1 MVAIKY
7 IIHIYIIY
15 FYTYYPNPMLYAK
28 TLPQFLLRLL
38 VILAIFLAA
47 LMLSKRAGLR
57 YGGTKNATEGFQQDT
72 SYSLKDTATKYDDFY
87 AGIYNDLYLTKS
99 RAVDEYDQV
108 IRMTEP
114 SVDYSVF
121 LDVGSG
127 TGELAGLLSDR
138 GFQVYGIDRSAAM
151 IKQALLHRSE
161 LRIKMGDMTA
171 DPMAYDRNMFSH
183 ILCMYMTIYEI
194 EDKYAFFA
202 NCYAWMK
209 PGGYLILHLIDKA
222 RFNPI
227 VPAGTSKWLRGLQE
241 SYGFARQPPP
251 RITKTELDF
260 VDFKYNA
267 AYDFST
273 KGGNGE
279 DTVIFKETFENDEK
293 IRKNESI
300 LYMNSTEYILG
311 VARNFGFY
319 VKGQVDMKGGIVNDA
334 YQYIYILE
342 KGG

>member
-1 MVAIKY
+1 
-7 IIHIYIIY
+7 
-15 FYTYYPNPMLYAK
+15 MLYAK
-28 TLPQFLLRLL
+28 TFPQFLLRLL
-38 VILAIFLAA
+38 VILAILYIGILLA
-47 LMLSKRAGLR
+47 KRAGLR
-57 YGGTKNATEGFQQDT
+57 YGGATEGFQQEAP
-72 SYSLKDTATKYDDFY
+72 YILKDSATKYDDFY

-99 RAVDEYDQV
+99 RAAEEYDQV

-151 IKQALLHRSE
+151 VKQALLHRPE
-161 LRIKMGDMTA
+161 LQIRIGDVTV
-171 DPMAYDRNMFSH
+171 DPMAYDRNRFSH

-209 PGGYLILHLIDKA
+209 SGGYLVLHLADKA

-241 SYGFARQPPP
+241 SYGLMGKAP

-260 VDFKYNA
+260 VDFQYRA
-267 AYDFST
+267 AYEFPQ
-273 KGGNGE
+273 GGAE
-279 DTVIFKETFENDEK
+279 TVVFKETFENDTQ

-311 VARNFGFY
+311 VARDFGFY
-319 VKGQVDMKGGIVNDA
+319 VKGQVDMKGGIVNDP
-334 YQYIYILE
+334 YQYIYVLE

>member
-1 MVAIKY
+1 
-7 IIHIYIIY
+7 
-15 FYTYYPNPMLYAK
+15 MLYAK
-28 TLPQFLLRLL
+28 TLPQFLLRIL
-38 VILAIFLAA
+38 VILAVFLVGITIA
-47 LMLSKRAGLR
+47 KRAGWKL
-57 YGGTKNATEGFQQDT
+57 ATSEGFQQDALYT
-72 SYSLKDTATKYDDFY
+72 HKDTATKYDDFY

-99 RAVDEYDQV
+99 RAVEEYDQI

-114 SVDYSVF
+114 SVDYSTF

-127 TGELAGLLSDR
+127 TGELVSLLAGR

-151 IKQALLHRSE
+151 VKQSLLSQPK
-161 LRIKMGDMTA
+161 LRIQTGDVTA
-171 DPMAYDRNMFSH
+171 DSMAYDRNMFSH

-202 NCYAWMK
+202 NCYAWLK
-209 PGGYLILHLIDKA
+209 SGGYLVLHLVDKT
-222 RFNPI
+222 RFNTI

-241 SYGFARQPPP
+241 SYGFARAPP

-267 AYDFST
+267 QYDFPS
-273 KGGNGE
+273 GE
-279 DTVIFKETFENDEK
+279 PDKAIFRETFEDAGK
-293 IRKNESI
+293 IRKNESV

-311 VARNFGFY
+311 VAQNFGFY
-319 VKGQVDMKGGIVNDA
+319 VKGQIDMKGGIVNDA

-342 KGG
+342 KGQ